1 MRTCNHCV
9 YESIRKN
16 TRKDYRLVEAR
27 PGKRGF
33 EVDIYQIPNR
43 MTDEDWSRV
52 KTGLKPNYHIASFAQ
67 LPDHCCC

>member
-16 TRKDYRLVEAR
+16 TRKDFRLVEAR

-33 EVDIYQIPNR
+33 EV
-43 MTDEDWSRV
+43 
-52 KTGLKPNYHIASFAQ
+52 G
-67 LPDHCCC
+67 